1 MYCAEVMGFGVD
13 CSGEPVAELV
23 RCDSFAQIFTNFF
36 SDVVCT
42 AVPGEAAGK
51 IVTYVFC
58 FQVGEQIWVGWNVS
72 CVSAFAGDAD
82 PFIGVILGVE
92 RGDF

>member
-1 MYCAEVMGFGVD
+1 MWRVILAEIAGYFFG
-13 CSGEPVAELV
+13 
-23 RCDSFAQIFTNFF
+23 
-36 SDVVCT
+36 DVVCT
-42 AVPGEAAGK
+42 AVTGEAAGK

-72 CVSAFAGDAD
+72 CVSTFAGDTD

-92 RGDF
+92 HGDF

>member
-1 MYCAEVMGFGVD
+1 LDGTEVVRFGVD
-13 CSGEPVAELV
+13 GGGEPVPKLMRHVALAEV
-23 RCDSFAQIFTNFF
+23 AGYFF
-36 SDVVCT
+36 GDVVCAT
-42 AVPGEAAGK
+42 VSCEAAGK